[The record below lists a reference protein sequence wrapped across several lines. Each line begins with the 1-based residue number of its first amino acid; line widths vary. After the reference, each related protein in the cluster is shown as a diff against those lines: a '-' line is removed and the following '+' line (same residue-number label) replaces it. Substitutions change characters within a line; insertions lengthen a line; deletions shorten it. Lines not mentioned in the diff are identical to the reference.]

1 MKKEFLIFALITVC
15 LLSACQKD
23 NGALPTV
30 NQTQGEQTE
39 GQTNQE
45 QGKDDDPNQETNN
58 QTDKT
63 RLFDLKEFD
72 GTKEITLH
80 WGDQQ
85 STAQF
90 IKAPYLPFGLYI
102 PDKMETIKFS
112 DGEEWG
118 YDNNRISLLEYYDT
132 YTSDLNSQNPELQKY
147 EEYAGSTKWDGPDQV
162 KVKFEDYFVL
172 EQGGQKYVVRLSYS
186 EDETKTALPMFLE
199 VLKNLKSVSE

>member
-90 IKAPYLPFGLYI
+90 IKAPYLPFGCIFLIKWKPLSFRMGRSGATIITAFPCWNITI
-102 PDKMETIKFS
+102 PI
-112 DGEEWG
+112 
-118 YDNNRISLLEYYDT
+118 
-132 YTSDLNSQNPELQKY
+132 LQ
-147 EEYAGSTKWDGPDQV
+147 T
-162 KVKFEDYFVL
+162 
-172 EQGGQKYVVRLSYS
+172 
-186 EDETKTALPMFLE
+186 
-199 VLKNLKSVSE
+199 